1 MCALDLALGTCKA
14 LATSKSTTKFLF
26 HNFRK
31 LQVTLHSN
39 IVALNLK
46 PHNHSSYNIGHNGQ
60 HHPFGT
66 LYITSFEKKCG
77 TCMRRQAG
85 GQSMKNEKIRYRDLY
100 SASIPYPTHHAPRT
114 VRISELKS

>member
-1 MCALDLALGTCKA
+1 MCVLDLALETCKA
-14 LATSKSTTKFLF
+14 LATSKSTTKLLF

-39 IVALNLK
+39 IVTLNLK

-66 LYITSFEKKCG
+66 LYITSFEKK
-77 TCMRRQAG
+77 MWNVYAQAG

-100 SASIPYPTHHAPRT
+100 SASIPYPTQHLERL
-114 VRISELKS
+114 E